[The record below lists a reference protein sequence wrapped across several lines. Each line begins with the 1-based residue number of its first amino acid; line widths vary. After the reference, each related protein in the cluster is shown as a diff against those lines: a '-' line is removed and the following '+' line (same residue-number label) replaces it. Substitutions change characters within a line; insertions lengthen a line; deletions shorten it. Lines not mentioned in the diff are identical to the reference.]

1 MASRPPVTLQ
11 EEWETVLRPW
21 LERVAE
27 HLEVSG
33 VELDVDRLHLMTG
46 VAADG
51 VQRSMAPIS
60 AFLVGAA
67 VARGAS
73 LEEACTA
80 VEAVT
85 REHTPPRLIPCS
97 VRASAPAA
105 STRPGR
111 RYFRLN
117 VPGGAADGAPR
128 SVAGPRPSGIRAH
141 LGGRPRDRSPGRD
154 RGAG

>member
-33 VELDVDRLHLMTG
+33 VELDVDRVHLMTG
-46 VAADG
+46 VVADG

-60 AFLVGAA
+60 AVLVGAA

-85 REHTPPRLIPCS
+85 RE
-97 VRASAPAA
+97 RAP
-105 STRPGR
+105 
-111 RYFRLN
+111 
-117 VPGGAADGAPR
+117 V
-128 SVAGPRPSGIRAH
+128 
-141 LGGRPRDRSPGRD
+141 
-154 RGAG
+154 